1 MFCSFRDNLNRRF
14 GRAENQEQPMN
25 GIQYWPFPSTSATF
39 YRPAELQSLPAGP
52 QRNGP
57 LRTQSPIP
65 LARSTPSPQCSS
77 ASDVEV
83 VLRRQKNLA
92 LSLQTGLRMK
102 RTFFLKLG
110 PPNSIS
116 CEELHKEKKL
126 RFGMTSILCI
136 KKGAQTARERY
147 RI

>member
-1 MFCSFRDNLNRRF
+1 MNSIQFC
-14 GRAENQEQPMN
+14 
-25 GIQYWPFPSTSATF
+25 PFPSTSATF
-39 YRPAELQSLPAGP
+39 YLPAELQSLPAGP

-57 LRTQSPIP
+57 LRTS
-65 LARSTPSPQCSS
+65 SPQCSS

-83 VLRRQKNLA
+83 VATAPAKNLA

-116 CEELHKEKKL
+116 CKELHKEKKIKL
-126 RFGMTSILCI
+126 GITSILCI
-136 KKGAQTARERY
+136 KKGAQTAREHYSR
-147 RI
+147 